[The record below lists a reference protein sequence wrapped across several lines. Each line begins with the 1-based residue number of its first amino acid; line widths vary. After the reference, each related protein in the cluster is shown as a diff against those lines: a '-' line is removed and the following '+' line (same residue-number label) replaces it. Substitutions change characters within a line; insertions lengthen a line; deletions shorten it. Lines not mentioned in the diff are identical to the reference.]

1 MSRNM
6 VVLGIELIVINI
18 VFVKIYFLFIFSKN
32 LTYYN
37 FLKLFFQMGN
47 DCLASTPIEHYS
59 TWFFKGGSY
68 FENLEV
74 SELKDHWTTYK
85 TYKIKKIYD
94 KAST

>member
-1 MSRNM
+1 
-6 VVLGIELIVINI
+6 
-18 VFVKIYFLFIFSKN
+18 
-32 LTYYN
+32 
-37 FLKLFFQMGN
+37 MGN

-94 KAST
+94 KASTQHPQYPKHTHLDYENFVALFYEFKDIEEVFFFISQDLQEKNL